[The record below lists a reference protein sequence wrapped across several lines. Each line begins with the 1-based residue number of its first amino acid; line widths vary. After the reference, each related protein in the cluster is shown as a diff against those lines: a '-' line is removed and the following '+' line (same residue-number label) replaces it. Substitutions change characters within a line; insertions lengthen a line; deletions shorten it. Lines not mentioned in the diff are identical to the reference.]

1 MQCWHVRPSVRLSVR
16 PSVRTLSGKWLH
28 CWHLNKTWYI
38 DRWQWREMKN
48 RRTIIL
54 PCICVELSPLN
65 YLFFHPGWLS
75 EPYLGKYTM
84 DWDKTWFIDRWQWE
98 KVKWT
103 RTITI
108 PFIVLS
114 YLPVTILFILVAYP
128 GHILESTIGVEIKLG
143 TYIYV
148 NEREYR
154 RQEP

>member
-1 MQCWHVRPSVRLSVR
+1 MQCWHVRPSVCLSVR
-16 PSVRTLSGKWLH
+16 PYIVGQMTSLLAF
-28 CWHLNKTWYI
+28 WHKTWYI
-38 DRWQWREMKN
+38 DRWQWGEMKN

-75 EPYLGKYTM
+75 EPYLGKYIM

-98 KVKWT
+98 KLKWT

-114 YLPVTILFILVAYP
+114 YLPVIILFILVAYP
-128 GHILESTIGVEIKLG
+128 GHILESTKGVEIKLG

-148 NEREYR
+148 NEREYIK
-154 RQEP
+154 QEP